1 LSIQVLQYH
10 PNEHLEPKQHNPLFR
25 FRLARRVATIVL
37 MVAAVAVAVDMF
49 IRLLTVLVAA
59 AVAVVLGFQNFSLIS
74 RILALHIHFRLVLV
88 DQVLMMAGIPYCLL
102 AQWLS
107 LPVVVKKVL
116 MEQIPLK
123 VLGEPVAQQL
133 SPIFQELGMTVAQV
147 QLVVIHQVL
156 TLLVVTHQ
164 M

>member
-1 LSIQVLQYH
+1 
-10 PNEHLEPKQHNPLFR
+10 
-25 FRLARRVATIVL
+25 

-49 IRLLTVLVAA
+49 IRLLTMLVVA